1 MIVVDTNIICLR
13 WLPTAETDRAEALLE
28 REPHWSTAMLWRWE
42 FRNAL
47 AGYVRRGALT
57 TAAAITICA
66 RAEFTMAQDEF
77 CARPSNVFDLV
88 AHSSCTAYDCEFV
101 AVARERGIRLVTAD
115 REILREFP
123 HIAVSLGDFLSS

>member
-13 WLPTAETDRAEALLE
+13 WLPASETAQADALLE
-28 REPHWSTAMLWRWE
+28 RDPRWATALLWRWE

-47 AGYVRRGALT
+47 AGYLRRGSLT
-57 TAAAITICA
+57 TAAATTICA
-66 RAEFTMAQDEF
+66 SAEAAMAQNELR
-77 CARPSNVFDLV
+77 ARPGEVFDLV

-101 AVARERGIRLVTAD
+101 AVARERGVPLITAD

-123 HIAVSLGDFLSS
+123 HIAISLEKFLSS